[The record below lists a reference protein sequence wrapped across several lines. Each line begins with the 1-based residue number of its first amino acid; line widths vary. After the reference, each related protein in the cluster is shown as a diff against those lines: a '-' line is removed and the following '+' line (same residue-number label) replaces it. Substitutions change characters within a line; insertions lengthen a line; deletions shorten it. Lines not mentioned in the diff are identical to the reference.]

1 MNAKRIHV
9 TQSGVALFIVLIVL
23 VAMSIGGVALVRSIE
38 TSSLVSGN
46 LAFKMSALHATDVA
60 VENAITDFP
69 SILSASAD
77 ANYPANCASASASPN
92 GCRYYATMQAVDT
105 KGVPTA
111 INWNFVQSTEPLSG
125 YKVQYVIDRLC
136 NGPAPVT
143 DLNGKC
149 LSDAPL
155 GGGSQKAGAPKFT
168 GVTTVFYRVTVRV
181 EGPRSTESFAQV
193 IISK

>member
-1 MNAKRIHV
+1 MSVKRLHAA
-9 TQSGVALFIVLIVL
+9 QNGVALFIVLIVL
-23 VAMSIGGVALVRSIE
+23 VAMSIGGIALMRSVE

-46 LAFKMSALHATDVA
+46 LAFKMSALHATDIA
-60 VENAITDFP
+60 VEKAITDFP
-69 SILSASAD
+69 GIVSTSAD
-77 ANYPANCASASASPN
+77 ANFQAGCATATASPN
-92 GCRYYATMQAVDT
+92 GCRYYPILQAVDA

-111 INWNFVQSTEPLSG
+111 INWNYVRSTEPLAG

-143 DLNGKC
+143 DLIGKC

-155 GGGSQKAGAPKFT
+155 GGGSHKAGAPKFT
-168 GVTTVFYRVTVRV
+168 GATTVFYRVTVRV

>member
-1 MNAKRIHV
+1 MSAKRLHAA
-9 TQSGVALFIVLIVL
+9 QAGVALFIVLIVL

-46 LAFKMSALHATDVA
+46 LAFKMSALHAADVA
-60 VENAITDFP
+60 VEKAITDFP
-69 SILSASAD
+69 GIHSTSAD
-77 ANYPANCASASASPN
+77 ANYPAGCATASASPN
-92 GCRYYATMQAVDT
+92 GCRYYATIQDVDT

-111 INWNFVQSTEPLSG
+111 INWNFVHSTEALTG

-136 NGPAPVT
+136 RGPAPVT
-143 DLNGKC
+143 DLIGKC

-168 GVTTVFYRVTVRV
+168 GVTKVFYRVTVRV